1 MIVQELNAIQQKF
14 GYLPEEELR
23 SFSKRS
29 RIPMYR
35 LHEVASFFP
44 HYRLKAPST
53 GTVLVCRDMACHL
66 AGASRLRNTLEAAA
80 RETGER
86 IEVGGVSC
94 LGQCDRAPALL
105 INDQPI
111 WGKTESQLR
120 ALTRDS
126 VHLRTRGVHDEPER
140 GPTGWRIDP
149 YEGLPR
155 YEAVGLMLD
164 GDLPPDKMIKE
175 LEVSGLFGLGGAGG
189 STHGKWGD
197 VRKEPGPT
205 KYIVCNADE
214 SEPAAFKDREL
225 LLRTPH
231 LIIEGM
237 VLAALTVGAEQGYI
251 YIRHEYHD
259 QIEAVEAALAEARD
273 RGILGRGILGSDRT
287 FELEVFISPG
297 GYICGEQTA
306 LLEAMEDRR
315 AEPRIRPP
323 QPMQAGL
330 RGCPTVLNNVETLAW
345 TPAIALKG
353 GKWYAGLGVNGAS
366 GMRFVSISG
375 DVRRPGVY
383 ELPFGGTVGELIQHA
398 GGLKGTQSLQAIAP
412 SGPSGGFLPA
422 TLRVEQVSRKFAE
435 RFFTNGR
442 TEMSILDMPLDKPT
456 MRSLDVPLLSAVVVV
471 GSETDLLDLAK
482 NCLEFYRNE
491 SCGKCVPCRI
501 GSQKLVEMA
510 DDLIQRDGAMSPSR
524 AEAIDDLAIAMIQ
537 TSICGLGQVAPLP
550 LTTLMKYF
558 PDLVKRRESLETR
571 F

>member
-23 SFSKRS
+23 AFSKRS
-29 RIPMYR
+29 QIPMYR

-44 HYRLKAPST
+44 HYRLKPPAT
-53 GTVLVCRDMACHL
+53 GTVLICRDLACHL
-66 AGASRLRNTLEAAA
+66 AGASRLLQTLKATA
-80 RETGER
+80 RETDER

-105 INDQPI
+105 INDQVI
-111 WGKTESQLR
+111 WGQTESQLR

-126 VHLRTRGVHDEPER
+126 VHQRTRGVHDELDK
-140 GPTGWRIDP
+140 GPTGWQIDP
-149 YEGLPR
+149 YEGQPR

-164 GDLPPDKMIKE
+164 GELSPEKMIQE
-175 LEVSGLFGLGGAGG
+175 LELSGLFGLGGAGG
-189 STHGKWGD
+189 ATHGKWSE
-197 VRKEPGPT
+197 VRKEPGAT

-225 LLRTPH
+225 LLRVPH
-231 LIIEGM
+231 LVIEGM
-237 VLAALTVGAEQGYI
+237 TLAALTVGAEKGYL

-259 QIEAVEAALAEARD
+259 QIAAVEAALAEARE
-273 RGILGRGILGSDRT
+273 RGILGQRILGSDRT

-315 AEPRIRPP
+315 AEPRNRPP
-323 QPMQAGL
+323 QPMKAGL

-353 GKWYAGLGVNGAS
+353 GKWYAGLGVNGAT

-375 DVRRPGVY
+375 DVKRPGVY
-383 ELPFGGTVGELIQHA
+383 ELPFGGTVGELIKHA
-398 GGLKGTQSLQAIAP
+398 GGLKGTQSVQAIAP

-422 TLRVEQVSRKFAE
+422 RLRVDQVSRKFAE
-435 RFFTNGR
+435 RFFTGGR
-442 TEMSILDMPLDKPT
+442 TEMSILDLPLDKPT
-456 MRSLDVPLLSAVVVV
+456 MRMLDVPLLSAVVVI
-471 GSETDLLDLAK
+471 GSEANLLDLAK

-501 GSQKLVEMA
+501 GSQKLVEIA
-510 DDLIQRDGAMSPSR
+510 EDLIQHHGAMSPQR
-524 AEAIDDLAIAMIQ
+524 AEAIDDLATAMIQ

-550 LTTLMKYF
+550 LTTLMTYF
-558 PDLVKRRESLETR
+558 PNLFRKTDLPKTR
-571 F
+571 S